1 MILAALRDP
10 RPSSDLPLPW
20 VRGLSTSCRS
30 FVCPPPPQRELL
42 HLGCP
47 RGTPVPSQPHSATS
61 GPHSGP
67 LSSTAFRFSCPQQK
81 LTFFN
86 STLNTAGL
94 VPEGEAVPIPGA
106 HRPGVVTKAGLLLF
120 GNDDQMVT
128 VLLQVPCPFCRLKAM
143 YAVLSGAQ
151 APQEGSMLHW
161 RTLGI
166 KRPQAS
172 RGETPYLPPS
182 AGMATS
188 LSLEDWPPASWV
200 P

>member
-1 MILAALRDP
+1 M
-10 RPSSDLPLPW
+10 
-20 VRGLSTSCRS
+20 
-30 FVCPPPPQRELL
+30 
-42 HLGCP
+42 
-47 RGTPVPSQPHSATS
+47 
-61 GPHSGP
+61 
-67 LSSTAFRFSCPQQK
+67 
-81 LTFFN
+81 
-86 STLNTAGL
+86 
-94 VPEGEAVPIPGA
+94 PIPGA